1 MAERLAADVRN
12 YWVVT
17 PEPGFVIKTKVL
29 VIQIPINF
37 FFSAA

>member
-29 VIQIPINF
+29 FTQTPIYF
-37 FFSAA
+37 LFSAA